1 MVEGTGLENR
11 QAGNRLVGSNPT
23 PSASYT
29 DISGF
34 LVPFSFYIRF
44 YTLPGWTRR
53 FARLRERG
61 GSTEGLAIWHQ
72 DGSPC
77 SSSSSRYRDASG
89 SRRHRSRGDVAEQ
102 QLGSFRNTAV
112 EGATRQPHLSQR
124 SGASA
129 SSWRSRTPGPLPPS
143 AGMNSMPNCSRVDS
157 IFQTVS
163 AAPLMPVAASSRF
176 TLAALSPAF

>member
-53 FARLRERG
+53 FARLSERG
-61 GSTEGLAIWHQ
+61 GSTVGLAIWHQ
-72 DGSPC
+72 EGSPC
-77 SSSSSRYRDASG
+77 SSSSSRYRYASG

-102 QLGSFRNTAV
+102 QLGSFRNT
-112 EGATRQPHLSQR
+112 GPQRATRHLYLR
-124 SGASA
+124 RRLGALA
-129 SSWRSRTPGPLPPS
+129 SSWRSRTPGPLPSS
-143 AGMNSMPNCSRVDS
+143 AGMNS
-157 IFQTVS
+157 I
-163 AAPLMPVAASSRF
+163 
-176 TLAALSPAF
+176 PAFSRTACIC